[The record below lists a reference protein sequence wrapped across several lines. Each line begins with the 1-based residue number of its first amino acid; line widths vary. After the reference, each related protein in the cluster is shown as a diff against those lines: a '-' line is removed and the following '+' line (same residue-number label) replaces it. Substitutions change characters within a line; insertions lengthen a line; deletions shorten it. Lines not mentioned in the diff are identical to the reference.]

1 MTDRRLEEL
10 LQRADEASDVPRLRE
25 QLAGRVV
32 ARVAQLR
39 RRRDQLTASVAC
51 LALLI
56 AVMLLMYPRVPRA
69 VPPASVGTLAALAG
83 LDPELARLR
92 SDVDARLAF
101 VAALRQRASERAE
114 AARRRTVLEPRRLA
128 LLAAERGE
136 TEAAFRF
143 VYQAAAIEND
153 PQRRSAAIELYRLAV
168 RLFPETAAASQA
180 AARLSELAPTG
191 A

>member
-1 MTDRRLEEL
+1 MNDRGLEEL
-10 LQRADEASDVPRLRE
+10 LQRADEACDVPRLND
-25 QLAGRVV
+25 QLAERVV
-32 ARVAQLR
+32 ARVARLR
-39 RRRDQLTASVAC
+39 RRRDQLTASAAC

-56 AVMLLMYPRVPRA
+56 AVMLLMIPRVPRA
-69 VPPASVGTLAALAG
+69 TPPAVSAETSALAG
-83 LDPELARLR
+83 LDPELSRLR

-101 VAALRQRASERAE
+101 VAAMRQRESERTE
-114 AARRRTVLEPRRLA
+114 VARRRTVLEPRRLA

-153 PQRRSAAIELYRLAV
+153 PRRRSAAIELYRLAV
-168 RLFPETAAASQA
+168 RLFPETAAAAQA